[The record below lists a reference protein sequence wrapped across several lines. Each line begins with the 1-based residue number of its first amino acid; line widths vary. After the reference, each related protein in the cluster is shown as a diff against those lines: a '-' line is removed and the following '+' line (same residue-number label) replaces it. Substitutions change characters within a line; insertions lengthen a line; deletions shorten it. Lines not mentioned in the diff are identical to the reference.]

1 MKVSFATLAVAALA
15 AALPANAFAPSAN
28 RPIAKIL
35 PQQQKVSNHHPFA
48 KTTNQV
54 VTRSSSTSYTT
65 TVALAAGV
73 GSGTDLFI
81 TDGAA
86 LSQSL
91 IKLLLETLIVNGV
104 PALFTVFVIGFA
116 AWQFRP
122 SKKND
127 QEDEYGRMT
136 DPFTNRK
143 KNPAAELYSDLYE
156 GDDDDELGNN
166 NKPMSPFRFFK
177 LFKSQQPTPAATNRG
192 IPALQYI
199 SITNLNQKYASYDYS
214 LTAAT
219 QSKAKAAAAYR
230 AQNFDRALRL
240 AVNSNINGGDDGEI
254 ITLTPFAKT
263 TLLELERDFLK
274 DGSKLLNAIQAAQVE
289 LTKNAIEEE
298 MDAMGMELYE
308 LDPYP
313 SEVNSTQDSTSN
325 ITITNSVAVTNKK
338 DSKKDHKATKPKR
351 STEAIFTYL
360 LRAQKDLMKV
370 ELDFVKDVIATLGT
384 ERASGVRTALLGDIA
399 ARGTG
404 GLLTQLQDR
413 PLSMLLQGGSDATA
427 TTTTTDNHPKDTNG
441 NSHRRKSLFVT
452 NFPGDVQ
459 ASQVAEL
466 REEVT
471 AIVRN
476 AKPGDEALVILQTGG
491 GTVTGYGL
499 AAAQL
504 LRFKDAGMKLTVAVE
519 QVAASGGY
527 MMCCVADKIVSSPF
541 AVLGSI
547 GVISDIPNVYERL
560 KKEGM

>member
-1 MKVSFATLAVAALA
+1 MKAFLATLVVAALA
-15 AALPANAFAPSAN
+15 AVVPANAFVTSAN
-28 RPIAKIL
+28 RPVKIL
-35 PQQQKVSNHHPFA
+35 PQQQTLKVSHHPFS
-48 KTTNQV
+48 KTHQV
-54 VTRSSSTSYTT
+54 ACSSTSTT
-65 TVALAAGV
+65 ALAGV
-73 GSGTDLFI
+73 GNGLVMDGTM
-81 TDGAA
+81 
-86 LSQSL
+86 SQSL
-91 IKLLLETLIVNGV
+91 LKLLLETLIVNGV
-104 PALFTVFVIGFA
+104 PALFAVSVIGFA

-122 SKKND
+122 SKND
-127 QEDEYGRMT
+127 KDEEYGRMT
-136 DPFTNRK
+136 DPRTNRK

-156 GDDDDELGNN
+156 GDDDDEASG
-166 NKPMSPFRFFK
+166 KPMSPFRFLK
-177 LFKSQQPTPAATNRG
+177 LFKPRATPAATNRG

-240 AVNSNINGGDDGEI
+240 AVNSNNDVDGGQI
-254 ITLTPFAKT
+254 ILSPYAKT
-263 TLLELERDFLK
+263 TLLELEREFLK
-274 DGSKLLNAIQAAQVE
+274 DGSKLLNAVQSAQVE

-298 MDAMGMELYE
+298 MDAMGVELYE
-308 LDPYP
+308 LDPY
-313 SEVNSTQDSTSN
+313 SSAESNSTQDSDN
-325 ITITNSVAVTNKK
+325 ITATKTEVVTKK
-338 DSKKDHKATKPKR
+338 EPKKDHKTQPKR
-351 STEAIFTYL
+351 SNEVIFTNL

-370 ELDFVKDVIATLGT
+370 ELDFVKDVVATLGT

-413 PLSMLLQGGSDATA
+413 PLSMLLEGGSDATKA
-427 TTTTTDNHPKDTNG
+427 TSDIPQEANG
-441 NSHRRKSLFVT
+441 NNRRKSLFVT
-452 NFPGDVQ
+452 KFPGDVM

-476 AKPGDEALVILQTGG
+476 AKPGDEAMVILQTGG

-504 LRFKDAGMKLTVAVE
+504 LRFKDAGMKLTIVVE

-560 KKEGM
+560 KKEGV